1 MVLVVSREC
10 IVGIIYILSKCPDY
24 WGKIL
29 VSSKWIGIKEFISV
43 ELRNNLDYWYKM
55 HWK

>member
-10 IVGIIYILSKCPDY
+10 IVGIIYILSKCLDY
-24 WGKIL
+24 WGKFL

-43 ELRNNLDYWYKM
+43 ELRNNLEIFRLI
-55 HWK
+55 